1 MSTAERLFAVRGVY
15 DEGAQQQRG
24 LVSGGWESKACW
36 LAKTA
41 EWLDCIGER
50 RKVDVGDVRSLA
62 EGLRARA
69 GQPVGP
75 TLTADQTS
83 ALAGGIRVDKS
94 KHRLSSLH
102 SPGDTTSRCRRP
114 RADDCCSYSQS
125 HFASPPPLSSK
136 LVVGRPHFLNN

>member
-24 LVSGGWESKACW
+24 LVR
-36 LAKTA
+36 
-41 EWLDCIGER
+41 GE
-50 RKVDVGDVRSLA
+50 KVDVGDVRSLA

-69 GQPVGP
+69 GQLAGP

-136 LVVGRPHFLNN
+136 LVVGRPLFLNN